1 MNKRTGW
8 LFFSSA
14 GIVLALFRF
23 WRSVNRPVRETG
35 APKTPATAVVKSE
48 STSRPI
54 LERIRSRPVKNLPP
68 PHRKLSEGE
77 LPGQVVSQV
86 AASPDANTPDGDYAT
101 AVALQRCAYASG
113 TDAEIEERET
123 RESLQVDA
131 LRQRAGLP
139 LSDKV
144 AVNETVDA
152 IVTMK
157 RERDSCAGIP
167 KNVVSSWRVRL
178 EAMAQAGDTEAG
190 QRLIRSISIEFPTQF
205 EIDANPDEYAQ
216 RMALAE
222 EYLLDQVAS
231 GDCSQATLTSLAT
244 MGFDPGLSY
253 ASYRV
258 YAERTLASM
267 PRPNLTLD
275 ENVKMISGIKNR
287 LAEFQA
293 QVPSDAMDDANQ
305 TVAYWQQTNCRL

>member
-1 MNKRTGW
+1 MEITLLLLHSSVARTLVVPMPKLKNGKPGN
-8 LFFSSA
+8 LC
-14 GIVLALFRF
+14 
-23 WRSVNRPVRETG
+23 RSMRYVN
-35 APKTPATAVVKSE
+35 AQDC
-48 STSRPI
+48 
-54 LERIRSRPVKNLPP
+54 
-68 PHRKLSEGE
+68 HF
-77 LPGQVVSQV
+77 
-86 AASPDANTPDGDYAT
+86 
-101 AVALQRCAYASG
+101 
-113 TDAEIEERET
+113 
-123 RESLQVDA
+123 
-131 LRQRAGLP
+131 
-139 LSDKV
+139 SDKV

-167 KNVVSSWRVRL
+167 KNVVSSWRARL

-305 TVAYWQQTNCRL
+305 TVAYWQQTSCRL